1 MVYVTNQADGDLYGY
16 NLDVTSGTPLASLT
30 PARRCSNADSP
41 DLTSGANEMID
52 ATTVAVSPD
61 DSNIVYLGSRINH
74 AIQKLEL
81 TDTTCTVVA
90 SIGAGSN
97 SVLTNTANSG
107 ELAADDVRFSRVWG
121 LHVDQYNN
129 RIPVSYTHLR
139 AHETQ

>member
-1 MVYVTNQADGDLYGY
+1 MVYVTSTADGDLYGY
-16 NLDVTSGTPLASLT
+16 NLNVTSGTPLASLT

-81 TDTTCTVVA
+81 TDKGKKIQD
-90 SIGAGSN
+90 SM
-97 SVLTNTANSG
+97 
-107 ELAADDVRFSRVWG
+107 G
-121 LHVDQYNN
+121 LHTKIMNN
-129 RIPVSYTHLR
+129 IKLEGKQ
-139 AHETQ
+139 ANDLIEGMLDKL